1 MKHSDVALL
10 QCPASGGAL
19 TLHVDEW
26 DGDEIVA
33 GSLANQAGA
42 TYAIAD
48 GIPDLTYPP
57 VLLEADA
64 FARRTYDAVAPVY
77 DEYLHLTFETFS
89 SDETQVRNHMVDRL
103 LVKPGQR
110 ILEVGAGTGRTSLF
124 IAERLEGKGRVV
136 LHDISRGILEKA
148 RVNLCNERIERS
160 FVVSNAVYLP
170 FADGAFDSVF
180 HFGGLNMF
188 SDVKRSL
195 AEMVRVVKPGG
206 RVVVGD
212 ESMPPWL
219 RHTEFAKVLINSSS
233 HYDND
238 LPLADMPVEARD
250 VVIEYIL
257 GGAFYLLSFTV
268 GVGEPS
274 ADFDFEIPGVRGGT
288 HRTRLYGQLEGVTL
302 ETKRLAQLAREK
314 RGISMHA
321 WLDETVRRAA
331 ARDLSEDA

>member
-1 MKHSDVALL
+1 
-10 QCPASGGAL
+10 
-19 TLHVDEW
+19 
-26 DGDEIVA
+26 
-33 GSLANQAGA
+33 
-42 TYAIAD
+42 
-48 GIPDLTYPP
+48 
-57 VLLEADA
+57 
-64 FARRTYDAVAPVY
+64 
-77 DEYLHLTFETFS
+77 
-89 SDETQVRNHMVDRL
+89 
-103 LVKPGQR
+103 
-110 ILEVGAGTGRTSLF
+110 
-124 IAERLEGKGRVV
+124 
-136 LHDISRGILEKA
+136 
-148 RVNLCNERIERS
+148 
-160 FVVSNAVYLP
+160 
-170 FADGAFDSVF
+170 
-180 HFGGLNMF
+180 
-188 SDVKRSL
+188 
-195 AEMVRVVKPGG
+195 VKPGG